1 MYLFKDDEEV
11 EIPYTCKLCLKE
23 IPFKITKKE
32 YQAVSKFPIKKEAVH
47 GSPEHNLVVYFNQ
60 YLEVENFEIKEMLKK
75 EEVSYSKELTKQVL
89 SEIDLS
95 DDEIELYFRITGR
108 EAVSIGEMAILT
120 GKPKAKCQEMATKF
134 VKKGLFKE
142 IIGAKPHYSALPPY
156 AALVSQLQKFHKYIS
171 DIKVSIPAQL
181 EKSFAQLESESGTV
195 EVKVERKPIPTELM
209 KELKEN
215 MLTQMKSQK
224 KELDGTLAV
233 MDQIKGISEEIS
245 SLEGAAVSAMETPQ
259 ITDLKKQFDDINTK
273 TSKIIKGQVNDLKN
287 EFENIKSTVSQNLQK
302 LRLGV
307 ISQTVEQVIDKV
319 INAKL
324 SDISDNI
331 NVQLSVS
338 QVAFS
343 DELKKTTQPT
353 GVDSEVISKLKTS
366 LKSALENIDG
376 LNSQLA
382 EDKEKIY
389 SEITENFNK
398 AILMA
403 EEKIEGISGTT
414 FQSLGNLKDVFYD
427 RIVATLDNTL
437 DNILNKLERSEKVT
451 SEFWE
456 QAKTGS
462 SITMKDIW
470 FIRSPE
476 AAKAHI
482 SDEISKAKMRVLL
495 IAPQIS
501 DVDLDAIMARPSRIN
516 FRIAANIDFNNP
528 EHASVVQQFDK
539 MDNVDYRHRALQN
552 LWGINRDYEEVIVC
566 VLSKAEVRGES
577 ITEIAGIGSI
587 IEEHIKIFVPILEE
601 SWMGARKEVMH
612 AIKSSIVQDTPPP
625 KLAKQPV
632 KIAEEPLKEHVKLKP
647 IVQIPKVIA
656 PPEKEVPVPKT
667 TPSGEKS
674 MLTKQFDLIFDNVDS
689 LMGIELSSAL
699 EKFQSEYI
707 KETGYNSVLKN
718 IHNTSTTLR
727 NKTYVLSQPEKED
740 LRMKM
745 NFWRQKLNI

>member
-414 FQSLGNLKDVFYD
+414 FKSLGNLKDVFYD

>member
-1 MYLFKDDEEV
+1 MYLFKDKEEL

-23 IPFKITKKE
+23 ISFKITKKE
-32 YQAVSKFPIKKEAVH
+32 YQDVSKFPIKKEFLH
-47 GSPEHNLVVYFNQ
+47 GPPEHNLIVYFNQ

-120 GKPKAKCQEMATKF
+120 GKPKAECQEMATKF

-171 DIKVSIPAQL
+171 DIKVNIPTQL
-181 EKSFAQLESESGTV
+181 EKSFAQLESEPGKV
-195 EVKVERKPIPTELM
+195 EIKVERKPIPTELI

-215 MLTQMKSQK
+215 MLTQIKSQK
-224 KELDGTLAV
+224 KEFDDTLVV
-233 MDQIKGISEEIS
+233 MDQIRGISDEIS
-245 SLEGAAVSAMETPQ
+245 SLEGYTDSVMESPQ
-259 ITDLKKQFDDINTK
+259 IADLKKRFDDINTK
-273 TSKIIKGQVNDLKN
+273 TSQIIKGQVSDLKN

-319 INAKL
+319 VNAKL
-324 SDISDNI
+324 KDISDNI

-343 DELKKTTQPT
+343 DELKKATQ
-353 GVDSEVISKLKTS
+353 GVDSELISKLKES
-366 LKSALENIDG
+366 LKSTLENIDG
-376 LNSQLA
+376 LTSKVE
-382 EDKEKIY
+382 EDKEKVY
-389 SEITENFNK
+389 ADITENFNR
-398 AILMA
+398 AIKMA

-414 FQSLGNLKDVFYD
+414 FQSLGNLKDVFYEE
-427 RIVATLDNTL
+427 IVATLDNTL
-437 DNILNKLERSEKVT
+437 DDILKKLERSEKVT

-456 QAKTGS
+456 QAKTGR

-482 SDEISKAKMRVLL
+482 SDEISKAKMRLL
-495 IAPQIS
+495 LVAPQIS
-501 DVDLDAIMARPSRIN
+501 DIDINAIMARPSRIN
-516 FRIAANIDFNNP
+516 FRIAASIDFNNP
-528 EHASVVQQFDK
+528 EHVAVIQQLDK

-552 LWGINRDYEEVIVC
+552 LWGVNRDYEEVIVC

-587 IEEHIKIFVPILEE
+587 IDEHIKIFVPILEE

-612 AIKSSIVQDTPPP
+612 AIKSSIIQETPP
-625 KLAKQPV
+625 PV
-632 KIAEEPLKEHVKLKP
+632 KIAEEPEKEHVKLKP

-674 MLTKQFDLIFDNVDS
+674 LLTKQFDLIFDNVDS

>member
-1 MYLFKDDEEV
+1 MYLFKDEEEI

-32 YQAVSKFPIKKEAVH
+32 YQDVSKFPIKKEFIH
-47 GSPEHNLVVYFNQ
+47 GPPEHNLIVYFNQ

-120 GKPKAKCQEMATKF
+120 GKPKAECQEMATKF

-171 DIKVSIPAQL
+171 DIKVNIPTQL
-181 EKSFAQLESESGTV
+181 EKSFAQLESEPGKV
-195 EVKVERKPIPTELM
+195 EVKVERKPIPTELI

-215 MLTQMKSQK
+215 MLTQIKSQK
-224 KELDGTLAV
+224 KEFDDTLVV
-233 MDQIKGISEEIS
+233 MDQIRGISDEIS
-245 SLEGAAVSAMETPQ
+245 NLEGYTDSVMKSPQ
-259 ITDLKKQFDDINTK
+259 IADLNKRFEDINTK
-273 TSKIIKGQVNDLKN
+273 TSQIIKGQVTDLKN
-287 EFENIKSTVSQNLQK
+287 EFDNIKSTVSQNLQK

-319 INAKL
+319 VNVKL
-324 SDISDNI
+324 KDISDNI

-343 DELKKTTQPT
+343 DELKKATQ
-353 GVDSEVISKLKTS
+353 GVDSELISKLKES
-366 LKSALENIDG
+366 LKSTLENIDG
-376 LNSQLA
+376 LTSKVE
-382 EDKEKIY
+382 EDKEKVY
-389 SEITENFNK
+389 ADITENFNK
-398 AILMA
+398 AIKMA

-414 FQSLGNLKDVFYD
+414 FQSLGNLKDVFYEQ
-427 RIVATLDNTL
+427 IVATLDNTL
-437 DNILNKLERSEKVT
+437 DDILNKLERSEKVT

-456 QAKTGS
+456 QAKTGR

-482 SDEISKAKMRVLL
+482 SDEISKAKMRLL
-495 IAPQIS
+495 LVAPQIS
-501 DVDLDAIMARPSRIN
+501 DIDIDAIMARPSRIN

-528 EHASVVQQFDK
+528 KHVAVIQQLDK
-539 MDNVDYRHRALQN
+539 MDNVDYRHRTLQN
-552 LWGINRDYEEVIVC
+552 LWGVNRDYEEVIVC

-612 AIKSSIVQDTPPP
+612 AIKSSVIQETPPP
-625 KLAKQPV
+625 KLAQQPV

-656 PPEKEVPVPKT
+656 PPEKEVSIPKT

-674 MLTKQFDLIFDNVDS
+674 LLTKQFDLIFDNVDS

-707 KETGYNSVLKN
+707 KESGYNSVLKN

>member
-1 MYLFKDDEEV
+1 MYLFKDDDEV

-32 YQAVSKFPIKKEAVH
+32 YQDTTKFPIKKEVLH
-47 GSPEHNLVVYFNQ
+47 GSPKHNLIVYFNQ
-60 YLEVENFEIKEMLKK
+60 YLEVENFEIKEILKK
-75 EEVSYSKELTKQVL
+75 EDVSYSKELTKQVL

-120 GKPKAKCQEMATKF
+120 GKPKAECQEMATKF

-171 DIKVSIPAQL
+171 DIKVNIPTQL
-181 EKSFAQLESESGTV
+181 EKSFAQLESESGQV

-209 KELKEN
+209 KELKDN

-224 KELDGTLAV
+224 KGFDDTKVV
-233 MDQIKGISEEIS
+233 MDQIRGISDEIS
-245 SLEGAAVSAMETPQ
+245 SLEESTSSVMQSPQ
-259 ITDLKKQFDDINTK
+259 IADLKFRFDDINTK
-273 TSKIIKGQVNDLKN
+273 TSQIIKGQVNDLKN

-319 INAKL
+319 VNAKL
-324 SDISDNI
+324 KDISDNI

-343 DELKKTTQPT
+343 DELKKVTQ
-353 GVDSEVISKLKTS
+353 GVDSELISKLKES
-366 LKSALENIDG
+366 LKSTLENIGG
-376 LNSQLA
+376 LTSKVE
-382 EDKEKIY
+382 EDKEKVY
-389 SEITENFNK
+389 ADITENFNK
-398 AILMA
+398 AIKMA

-414 FQSLGNLKDVFYD
+414 FQSLGNLKDVFYEQ
-427 RIVATLDNTL
+427 IVATLDNTL
-437 DNILNKLERSEKVT
+437 DDILNKLERSEKVT

-456 QAKTGS
+456 QAKTGR

-482 SDEISKAKMRVLL
+482 SDEISKAKMRLL
-495 IAPQIS
+495 LVAPQIS
-501 DVDLDAIMARPSRIN
+501 DIDIDAIMARPSRIN

-528 EHASVVQQFDK
+528 EHAAIIQQLDK

-552 LWGINRDYEEVIVC
+552 LWGVNRDYEEVIVC

-612 AIKSSIVQDTPPP
+612 AIKSSVIQETPPP
-625 KLAKQPV
+625 KLAQQPV

-674 MLTKQFDLIFDNVDS
+674 LLTKQFDLIFDNVDS

>member
-32 YQAVSKFPIKKEAVH
+32 YQAVSKFPIKKEVIH

-414 FQSLGNLKDVFYD
+414 FKSLGNLKDVFYD

>member
-32 YQAVSKFPIKKEAVH
+32 YQAVSKFPIKKEVVH

-120 GKPKAKCQEMATKF
+120 GKPKAECQEMATKF

-501 DVDLDAIMARPSRIN
+501 DVDLDAIMTRPSRIN

>member
-1 MYLFKDDEEV
+1 MYLFKDKEEV

-32 YQAVSKFPIKKEAVH
+32 YKDVSKFPIKKENLH
-47 GSPEHNLVVYFNQ
+47 GTPKHNLIVYFNQ
-60 YLEVENFEIKEMLKK
+60 YLEVENFEIKEILQK

-120 GKPKAKCQEMATKF
+120 GKPKAECQEMATKF

-233 MDQIKGISEEIS
+233 MDQIRGISDEIS
-245 SLEGAAVSAMETPQ
+245 NLEEQAVSVMETPQ
-259 ITDLKKQFDDINTK
+259 ITDLKKQFEDINTK
-273 TSKIIKGQVNDLKN
+273 TSQIIKGQVNDLKN

-343 DELKKTTQPT
+343 DELKKSTQPT

-376 LNSQLA
+376 LTSKVA
-382 EDKEKIY
+382 EDKESIY
-389 SEITENFNK
+389 ADITENFNR
-398 AILMA
+398 AIQMA

-456 QAKTGS
+456 QAKTGR

-482 SDEISKAKMRVLL
+482 SDEISKAKMRLL
-495 IAPQIS
+495 LVAPQIS
-501 DVDLDAIMARPSRIN
+501 DIDINAIMARPSRIN
-516 FRIAANIDFNNP
+516 FRIAASIDFNNP
-528 EHASVVQQFDK
+528 EHVAVIQQLDK

-552 LWGINRDYEEVIVC
+552 LWGVNRDYEEVIVC

-612 AIKSSIVQDTPPP
+612 AIKSSIIQETPP
-625 KLAKQPV
+625 PV
-632 KIAEEPLKEHVKLKP
+632 KIAEEPEKEHVKLKP

-674 MLTKQFDLIFDNVDS
+674 LLTKQFDLIFDNVDS

>member
-1 MYLFKDDEEV
+1 MYLFKDDDEV

-32 YQAVSKFPIKKEAVH
+32 YQDTTKFPIKKEVLH
-47 GSPEHNLVVYFNQ
+47 GSPKHNLIVYFNQ
-60 YLEVENFEIKEMLKK
+60 YLEVENFEIKETLKK

-120 GKPKAKCQEMATKF
+120 GKPKAECQEMATKF

-376 LNSQLA
+376 LTSKVA
-382 EDKEKIY
+382 EDKENIY
-389 SEITENFNK
+389 ADITENFNK
-398 AILMA
+398 AIQMA

-495 IAPQIS
+495 VAPQIS
-501 DVDLDAIMARPSRIN
+501 DVDIDAIMARPSRIN

-528 EHASVVQQFDK
+528 EHVAIIQQFDK
-539 MDNVDYRHRALQN
+539 MDNVDYRHRSLQN

-612 AIKSSIVQDTPPP
+612 AIKSSIIQETPPP
-625 KLAKQPV
+625 KLAQQPV

-674 MLTKQFDLIFDNVDS
+674 LLTKQFDLIFDNVDS

>member
-1 MYLFKDDEEV
+1 MYLFKDKEEL

-23 IPFKITKKE
+23 ISFKITKKE
-32 YQAVSKFPIKKEAVH
+32 YQDVSKFPIKKEFLH
-47 GSPEHNLVVYFNQ
+47 GPPEHNLIVYFNQ
-60 YLEVENFEIKEMLKK
+60 YLEIENFEIKEMLKK

-120 GKPKAKCQEMATKF
+120 GKPKAECQEMATKF

-171 DIKVSIPAQL
+171 DIKVNIPTQL
-181 EKSFAQLESESGTV
+181 EKSFAQLESEPGKV
-195 EVKVERKPIPTELM
+195 EVKVERKPIPTELI

-215 MLTQMKSQK
+215 MLTQIKSQK
-224 KELDGTLAV
+224 KEFDDTLVV
-233 MDQIKGISEEIS
+233 MDQIRGISDEIS
-245 SLEGAAVSAMETPQ
+245 GLEGYTDLVMESPQ
-259 ITDLKKQFDDINTK
+259 IADLKKRFDDINTK
-273 TSKIIKGQVNDLKN
+273 TSQIIKGQVSDLKN

-319 INAKL
+319 VNAKL
-324 SDISDNI
+324 KDISDNI

-343 DELKKTTQPT
+343 DELKKATQ
-353 GVDSEVISKLKTS
+353 GVDSELISKLKES
-366 LKSALENIDG
+366 LKSTLENIDG
-376 LNSQLA
+376 ITSKVE
-382 EDKEKIY
+382 EDKEKVY
-389 SEITENFNK
+389 ADITENFNR
-398 AILMA
+398 AIKMA

-427 RIVATLDNTL
+427 QIVATLDNTL
-437 DNILNKLERSEKVT
+437 EDILNKLERSEKVT

-456 QAKTGS
+456 QAKTGR

-482 SDEISKAKMRVLL
+482 SDEISKAKMRILL
-495 IAPQIS
+495 VAPQIS
-501 DVDLDAIMARPSRIN
+501 DIDLNAIMERPSRIN

-528 EHASVVQQFDK
+528 EHAAVIQQLDK
-539 MDNVDYRHRALQN
+539 MDNVDYRHRSLQN

-612 AIKSSIVQDTPPP
+612 AIKSSIVQETPP
-625 KLAKQPV
+625 PV
-632 KIAEEPLKEHVKLKP
+632 KIAEEPEKEHIKLKP

-674 MLTKQFDLIFDNVDS
+674 LLTKQFDLIFDNVDS

>member
-1 MYLFKDDEEV
+1 LYLFKDDDEV

-32 YQAVSKFPIKKEAVH
+32 YQDVSKFPIKKEVVH
-47 GSPEHNLVVYFNQ
+47 GTPEHNLIVYFNQ

-75 EEVSYSKELTKQVL
+75 EDVSYSKELTKQVL

-120 GKPKAKCQEMATKF
+120 GKPKAVCQEMATKF

-171 DIKVSIPAQL
+171 DIKVNIPTQL
-181 EKSFAQLESESGTV
+181 EKSFAQLESESGQV
-195 EVKVERKPIPTELM
+195 EVKVERKPVPTELM

-215 MLTQMKSQK
+215 MLTQIKSQK
-224 KELDGTLAV
+224 KEFDDTQVV
-233 MDQIKGISEEIS
+233 MDHIRGISDEIS
-245 SLEGAAVSAMETPQ
+245 SLEGYTGSAMESSQ
-259 ITDLKKQFDDINTK
+259 IADLKNRFDDINTK
-273 TSKIIKGQVNDLKN
+273 TSQIIKGQVNDLKN
-287 EFENIKSTVSQNLQK
+287 EFDNIKSTVSQNLQK

-324 SDISDNI
+324 KDISDNI

-343 DELKKTTQPT
+343 DELKKVTQ
-353 GVDSEVISKLKTS
+353 GVDSELISKLKES
-366 LKSALENIDG
+366 LKSTLENIDD
-376 LNSQLA
+376 LTSKVE
-382 EDKEKIY
+382 EDKEKVY
-389 SEITENFNK
+389 TDITENFNR
-398 AILMA
+398 AIKMA

-427 RIVATLDNTL
+427 QIVATLDNTL
-437 DNILNKLERSEKVT
+437 DDILKKFERSEQVT

-456 QAKTGS
+456 QAKTGR

-470 FIRSPE
+470 FVRSPE

-495 IAPQIS
+495 VAPQIS
-501 DVDLDAIMARPSRIN
+501 DIDINAIMARPSRIN

-528 EHASVVQQFDK
+528 EHAAVIQQLDK
-539 MDNVDYRHRALQN
+539 MDNVDYRHRSLQN

-601 SWMGARKEVMH
+601 AWMGARKEVMH
-612 AIKSSIVQDTPPP
+612 AIKSSIVQETPPP
-625 KLAKQPV
+625 KLAQKPV

-647 IVQIPKVIA
+647 IVKIPKVIA

-667 TPSGEKS
+667 TPSMEKS
-674 MLTKQFDLIFDNVDS
+674 LLTKQFDLIFDNVDS

-745 NFWRQKLNI
+745 NFWRQKLNL

>member
-32 YQAVSKFPIKKEAVH
+32 YQAVSKFPIKKEVVH

-273 TSKIIKGQVNDLKN
+273 TSKIIKGQVSDLKN

-501 DVDLDAIMARPSRIN
+501 DVDLDAIMTRPSRIN

>member
-1 MYLFKDDEEV
+1 MYLFKDKEEV

-23 IPFKITKKE
+23 ISFKITKKE
-32 YQAVSKFPIKKEAVH
+32 YKDVSKFPIKKEFLH
-47 GSPEHNLVVYFNQ
+47 GPPEHNLIVYFNQ
-60 YLEVENFEIKEMLKK
+60 YLEVENFEIKEILKK

-95 DDEIELYFRITGR
+95 DVEIELYFRITGR

-120 GKPKAKCQEMATKF
+120 GKPKAECQEMATKF

-171 DIKVSIPAQL
+171 DIKVNIPTQL
-181 EKSFAQLESESGTV
+181 EKSFAQLESEPGKV
-195 EVKVERKPIPTELM
+195 EIKVERKPIPTELI

-215 MLTQMKSQK
+215 MLTQIKSQK
-224 KELDGTLAV
+224 KEFDDTLVV
-233 MDQIKGISEEIS
+233 MDQIRGISDEIS
-245 SLEGAAVSAMETPQ
+245 SLEGYTDSVMESPQ
-259 ITDLKKQFDDINTK
+259 IADLKKRFDDINTK
-273 TSKIIKGQVNDLKN
+273 TSQIIKGQVSDLKN

-319 INAKL
+319 VNAKL
-324 SDISDNI
+324 KDISDNI

-343 DELKKTTQPT
+343 DELKKATQ
-353 GVDSEVISKLKTS
+353 GVDSELISKLKES
-366 LKSALENIDG
+366 LKSTLENIDG
-376 LNSQLA
+376 LTSKVE
-382 EDKEKIY
+382 EDKEKVY
-389 SEITENFNK
+389 ADITENFNR
-398 AILMA
+398 AIKMA

-427 RIVATLDNTL
+427 QIVATLDNTL
-437 DNILNKLERSEKVT
+437 EDILNKLERSEKVT

-456 QAKTGS
+456 QAKTGR

-482 SDEISKAKMRVLL
+482 SDEISKAKMRILL
-495 IAPQIS
+495 VAPQIS
-501 DVDLDAIMARPSRIN
+501 DIDLNAIMERPSRIN

-528 EHASVVQQFDK
+528 EHAAVIQQLDK
-539 MDNVDYRHRALQN
+539 MDNVDYRHRSLQN

-612 AIKSSIVQDTPPP
+612 AIKSSIIQETPP
-625 KLAKQPV
+625 PV
-632 KIAEEPLKEHVKLKP
+632 KIAEEPEKEHVKLKP

-674 MLTKQFDLIFDNVDS
+674 LLTKQFDLIFDNVDS

-727 NKTYVLSQPEKED
+727 NKIYVLSQPEKED

>member
-1 MYLFKDDEEV
+1 MYLFKDKEEV

-23 IPFKITKKE
+23 ISFKITKKE
-32 YQAVSKFPIKKEAVH
+32 YKDVSKFPIKKEFLH
-47 GSPEHNLVVYFNQ
+47 GPPEHNLIVYFNQ
-60 YLEVENFEIKEMLKK
+60 YLEVENFEIKEILKK

-120 GKPKAKCQEMATKF
+120 GKPKAECQEMATKF

-171 DIKVSIPAQL
+171 DIKVNIPTQL
-181 EKSFAQLESESGTV
+181 EKSFAQLESEPGKV
-195 EVKVERKPIPTELM
+195 EVKVERKPIPTELI

-215 MLTQMKSQK
+215 MLTQIKSQK
-224 KELDGTLAV
+224 KEFDDTLVV
-233 MDQIKGISEEIS
+233 MDQIRGISDEIS
-245 SLEGAAVSAMETPQ
+245 GLEGYTDLIMESPQ
-259 ITDLKKQFDDINTK
+259 IADLKKRFDDINTK
-273 TSKIIKGQVNDLKN
+273 TSQIIKGQVSDLKN

-319 INAKL
+319 VNAKL
-324 SDISDNI
+324 KDISDNI

-343 DELKKTTQPT
+343 DELKKATQ
-353 GVDSEVISKLKTS
+353 GVDSELISKLKES
-366 LKSALENIDG
+366 LKSTLENIDG
-376 LNSQLA
+376 ITSKVE
-382 EDKEKIY
+382 EDKEKVY
-389 SEITENFNK
+389 ADITENFNR
-398 AILMA
+398 AIKMA
-403 EEKIEGISGTT
+403 EEKIEGIYGTT

-427 RIVATLDNTL
+427 QIVATLDNTL
-437 DNILNKLERSEKVT
+437 EDILNKLERSEKVT

-456 QAKTGS
+456 QAKTGR

-482 SDEISKAKMRVLL
+482 SDEISKAKMRILL
-495 IAPQIS
+495 VAPQIS
-501 DVDLDAIMARPSRIN
+501 DIDLNAIMERPSRIN

-528 EHASVVQQFDK
+528 EHAAVIQQLDK
-539 MDNVDYRHRALQN
+539 MDNVDYRHRSLQN

-612 AIKSSIVQDTPPP
+612 AIKSSIVQETPP
-625 KLAKQPV
+625 PV
-632 KIAEEPLKEHVKLKP
+632 KIAEEPEKEHVKLKP

-656 PPEKEVPVPKT
+656 PPEKEVPVPTT

-674 MLTKQFDLIFDNVDS
+674 LLTKQFDLIFDNVDS

-718 IHNTSTTLR
+718 IHNTSTTLK

-745 NFWRQKLNI
+745 NFWRQKLDL